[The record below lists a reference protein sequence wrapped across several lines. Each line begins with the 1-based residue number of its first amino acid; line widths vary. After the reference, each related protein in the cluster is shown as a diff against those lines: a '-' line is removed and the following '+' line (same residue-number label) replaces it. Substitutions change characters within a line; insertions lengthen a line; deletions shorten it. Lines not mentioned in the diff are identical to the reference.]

1 MLYDDKRINPPSYA
15 PKTTLRNIEAKT
27 DRTEKR

>member
-1 MLYDDKRINPPSYA
+1 MLHTDKRINPPSYA
-15 PKTTLRNIEAKT
+15 PKTTLRNTEAKI